1 MAYGKMQMKKM
12 GRKGMMKAMTSPT
25 KKKMKPAFPSK

>member
-1 MAYGKMQMKKM
+1 MAYAKMQMKKM

-25 KKKMKPAFPSK
+25 KKKMKPAFPPK